1 MSPYRVSSEAE
12 TAFSGTMQSRNV
24 TMPSRLWG
32 TESLLNLKK
41 PDETPKEL
49 MEFDKLLEESLSSD
63 EETLS
68 RIEPRNKRKY
78 ALCNPADDI
87 KSLKKYGL
95 SKATFKYDEDQEFD

>member
-1 MSPYRVSSEAE
+1 MLPYRVSSEAE

-32 TESLLNLKK
+32 TES
-41 PDETPKEL
+41 DETPKEL
-49 MEFDKLLEESLSSD
+49 IEFDKLLEESLSSD